1 MRTQKQHNKAKNKN
15 QTTSRLYDILVDL
28 TRKPGR
34 SLNEIALLSADV
46 PIRANKPF
54 ALPRCLH
61 FGLWRKVQRLIL
73 SKSRFERQSLN
84 P

>member
-1 MRTQKQHNKAKNKN
+1 MMKKKTKKQTKR
-15 QTTSRLYDILVDL
+15 TSRLHQILIDL

-46 PIRANKPF
+46 PIRANKPS

-73 SKSRFERQSLN
+73 SKSRFERQSLH